1 MSDSLTQLSTICFPG
16 ETKNTH
22 NQNLRH
28 LLEAVAPL
36 VAKGSIESVK
46 AEVNR
51 ALALSIDDS
60 KEFAQAHFWALHE
73 SWTYVHWSNPD
84 RPIPPDRQRMR
95 ELYHELRDAGIYPF
109 EDEHA
114 APTVMSPGAKG

>member
-1 MSDSLTQLSTICFPG
+1 MRPCYPTLSRCFYVSSRR
-16 ETKNTH
+16 
-22 NQNLRH
+22 RH
-28 LLEAVAPL
+28 TRCAIVTGVQTCALPIS
-36 VAKGSIESVK
+36 KGSIESVK

-73 SWTYVHWSNPD
+73 SWTDVHWSNPD

-114 APTVMSPGAKG
+114 SPSVLSPGAKG